1 MGNQLINCYFKEKK
15 EQYLVKTELKQE
27 MRTVWNRAG
36 YTDKEIQKILKEE
49 YLKKSKHY

>member
-15 EQYLVKTELKQE
+15 EQYLVRAELKQE

-36 YTDKEIQKILKEE
+36 YTDKDIQKMLVNE
-49 YLKKSKHY
+49 YIKKSTRY